1 MQSRLLAEGVP
12 QLVRSANVVQ
22 LASDVK
28 QCTQD
33 ATWEPRSLHPL
44 KERCTLEVICTRTGK
59 VVWSC
64 MKCHEG
70 IETGTECCIQK
81 QTTVIRKVLCHG
93 QVKDLEVQ
101 RLGCVAHD
109 HKFTVTG
116 STKTWA
122 HVERMEQEGKVIVQP
137 KIVVL
142 SDMTVL
148 TMEAYRCA
156 SEIFLNWVS
165 QRDHCCTTPLHHA
178 VLYDTAQNVYHSI
191 LTCLKHLLLLLLRS
205 AFTRA
210 YLQSAIRERV
220 LGCCAG
226 LSESE
231 CNEPW
236 TSQEQLQTG

>member
-1 MQSRLLAEGVP
+1 MRNEVQLNKKMHSTTTPESGVSIWHTACMQSRLLAEGVP
-12 QLVRSANVVQ
+12 QLVRAGNVVQ

-44 KERCTLEVICTRTGK
+44 KEQCTLEVICRRTGK

-93 QVKDLEVQ
+93 QVKELEVQ
-101 RLGCVAHD
+101 RLGCVAHNR
-109 HKFTVTG
+109 KFTVTG

-148 TMEAYRCA
+148 TIEAYRCA
-156 SEIFLNWVS
+156 SETFLNWVS
-165 QRDHCCTTPLHHA
+165 QRDHCSTTPLHHA
-178 VLYDTAQNVYHSI
+178 VL
-191 LTCLKHLLLLLLRS
+191 
-205 AFTRA
+205 
-210 YLQSAIRERV
+210 RV
-220 LGCCAG
+220 VTSCCAG

-231 CNEPW
+231 CNERW